1 MNLEKLLDEL
11 RFPNAVRDAVRKWIG
26 GNEKQ
31 IGDILEN
38 AYDSDGL
45 DFPLCGYESLTR
57 LAAVTGLLLQKY
69 GEYRSKGVSERII
82 FDTFRDV
89 SLRADFFY
97 RKTGRTGISE
107 EDVIW
112 FRHIMNVNIFKLGV
126 LQFQPFQM
134 LYLDE
139 EIMGEPYMIFSRISR
154 DILPE
159 GAPVINCHIQ
169 RGTDLRAEAVG
180 HSLKEAENFFAGY
193 FPEIRFRGF
202 LCYSW
207 LLYPP
212 MVERL
217 PEDSNIRRFAG
228 RFSVIGRCADAEQAL
243 ENLFGEG
250 KILYQDATYLQK
262 MAMEAPELF
271 GYACGFRKILC

>member
-11 RFPNAVRDAVRKWIG
+11 RFPNVVRGAVRERIA

-31 IGDILEN
+31 ICDISEK
-38 AYDSDGL
+38 AYDSEGL
-45 DFPLCGYESLTR
+45 DFPLCEYESLTR
-57 LAAVTGLLLQKY
+57 LAAVTNLLLQKY
-69 GEYRSKGVSERII
+69 DEYRSKGVSERVV

-89 SLRADFFY
+89 SLRAEFFY
-97 RKTGRTGISE
+97 KKTGRIGISK

-112 FRHIMNVNIFKLGV
+112 FRHIMNIKIFKLGV

-139 EIMGEPYMIFSRISR
+139 KIMGEPYMTFPQIQRN
-154 DILPE
+154 ILPE

-169 RGTDLRAEAVG
+169 RGTDLRAKAVG
-180 HSLKEAENFFAGY
+180 YSLKEAEYFFAEY
-193 FPEIRFRGF
+193 FPDVRFRGF

-212 MVERL
+212 MTDML
-217 PEDSNIRRFAG
+217 PEESNIRQFAG
-228 RFSVIGRCADAEQAL
+228 RFSVIGTCADAEQAMG
-243 ENLFGEG
+243 NLFEDG
-250 KILYQDATYLQK
+250 KILYQEATSLQK
-262 MAMEAPELF
+262 MAMENPELL
-271 GYACGFRKILC
+271 GYACGFRNML